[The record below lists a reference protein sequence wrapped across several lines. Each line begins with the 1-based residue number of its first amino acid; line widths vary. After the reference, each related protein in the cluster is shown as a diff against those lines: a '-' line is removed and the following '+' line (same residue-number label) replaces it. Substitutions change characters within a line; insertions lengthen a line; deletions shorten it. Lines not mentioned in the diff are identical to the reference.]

1 MNKLRQELRK
11 ICVPINNFGC
21 FQLLPT
27 DASVDFFLV
36 LSCLLDSSTT
46 AFLQRLLSALDT
58 NEAGNTPIEPN
69 PGVAWEK
76 ARKTFYC
83 ILWCILCWTSHETV
97 LLLLTQLFCVR
108 CIETVFFSFFFFF
121 ILRDRVCNFENY
133 SLGDFSH
140 LMNGSGSLCHQPM
153 NWSLVFLSFLC
164 MFICLVKL
172 IQYHGFKY
180 HP

>member
-1 MNKLRQELRK
+1 MNKLGQELRK

-46 AFLQRLLSALDT
+46 TFLRQLLSAFDT
-58 NEAGNTPIEPN
+58 NEAGNTPLNLIQVWPEKKRGKHFTVSFGVFVEP
-69 PGVAWEK
+69 VMK
-76 ARKTFYC
+76 QCYYC
-83 ILWCILCWTSHETV
+83 WHSCFVSIALKVC
-97 LLLLTQLFCVR
+97 
-108 CIETVFFSFFFFF
+108 FFIFSFFF
-121 ILRDRVCNFENY
+121 ILRDQMCNFENY

-153 NWSLVFLSFLC
+153 NWSLVFLSFLY